1 MVETL
6 EQYWRKRFRRYAEK
20 YEKESNISGW
30 SDHGLSRRVT
40 TFERVLDSTHLPL
53 DSLTLD
59 LGCGAGTYCRFLRKK
74 GFRIIGLDYSFP
86 MLKRAQKLQGDEE
99 IQFLNGEAY
108 NLPLS
113 NQSVDVV
120 VCIGVLQTL
129 TDEKRAIGEIN
140 RILRPGGICF
150 LDGIN
155 ALGLNRLIK
164 RKTVDHLKT
173 YNPFV
178 LGKYLE
184 QNGFQSLKI
193 IGTYILPSPFLSLE
207 SYLESK
213 NIFQTMDYLLFLFI
227 FFARAFILVGRKSR

>member
-1 MVETL
+1 MDEPL
-6 EQYWRKRFRRYAEK
+6 EKYWRRKFQRYAQK
-20 YEKESNISGW
+20 YEKESEISGW
-30 SDHGLSRRVT
+30 SDHGLNRRVT
-40 TFERVLDSTHLPL
+40 TFGRVLDSIHLPSDAL
-53 DSLTLD
+53 VLD

-86 MLKRAQKLQGDEE
+86 MLQRARKLQGDEK

-113 NQSVDVV
+113 DQSVDAI

-129 TDEKRAIGEIN
+129 TDERRAIKEIH

-155 ALGLNRLIK
+155 ALGLNELI
-164 RKTVDHLKT
+164 RWKTVDHLKT

-178 LGKYLE
+178 LCKYLE
-184 QNGFQSLKI
+184 RNGFQRPQI
-193 IGTYILPSPFLSLE
+193 IGTYMLPSCFRSLE
-207 SYLESK
+207 NRLESK
-213 NIFQTMDYLLFLFI
+213 RMFEKMDVFLFLFI
-227 FFARAFILVGRKSR
+227 FLARAFILVGRKIK